1 MMKNEKMLS
10 ISQFTFVI
18 IQAQIGVGLLSLP
31 YVVHKHAGHD
41 GWISTL
47 LAGIGV
53 FLLLL
58 IMWLL
63 GKRFPKDTIYEY
75 SSKIVGKYIGIV
87 ISYLYILFFFIVSIY
102 VVVLTISTLK
112 KWILTFTPPYVLVI
126 FIVGTG
132 VYLAKENLKVIG
144 RFFTFV
150 CILIFFLIFFEFC
163 SYNNVNYRYLFP
175 VGQAGVKN
183 IILGAHDA
191 LISMMGFEFILVL
204 FPYVKAKPNKILKA
218 GTISISFVSLLYT
231 FFLITS
237 YMSFSKAEIAI
248 VPEPILYL
256 LKSLSYEVI
265 ERLDLVFLSIW
276 VVPIL
281 TSFVTYLYLTSFG
294 ISKLLKFKNHSKTTI
309 ITGLAI
315 AIICIFVPQSEEFI
329 TKFGTLLSFISYFF
343 IFVLPLI
350 LLIISFIRK
359 KKELGN
365 LYEV

>member
-18 IQAQIGVGLLSLP
+18 IQSQIGVGLLSLP
-31 YVVHKHAGHD
+31 YVVHKHAEHD
-41 GWISTL
+41 GWISVL

-53 FLLLL
+53 FFLLL

-75 SSKIVGKYIGIV
+75 SSKILGKYIGV
-87 ISYLYILFFFIVSIY
+87 FISSLYILFFFIVSIFII
-102 VVVLTISTLK
+102 VLTISTLK
-112 KWILTFTPPYVLVI
+112 KWILTFTPPYVLI
-126 FIVGTG
+126 FFIVGTG
-132 VYLAKENLKVIG
+132 IYLAKENMKIIA

-150 CILIFFLIFFEFC
+150 CVLILFLIFLEIC

-175 VGQAGVKN
+175 IGQAGVKN
-183 IILGAHDA
+183 IFLGAHDA
-191 LISMMGFEFILVL
+191 INSMLGFEFILVL
-204 FPYVKAKPNKILKA
+204 FPFIKAKPSKILKA
-218 GTISISFVSLLYT
+218 GTISISFVTILYT

-237 YMSFSKAEIAI
+237 YMSFSKAEISI

-281 TSFVTYLYLTSFG
+281 TSVVTYLYLTCFG

-309 ITGLAI
+309 ITGLILAV
-315 AIICIFVPQSEEFI
+315 ICIFVPQSEEFI
-329 TKFGTLLSFISYFF
+329 MIFGTFLSYSSYL
-343 IFVLPLI
+343 FVFLIPLI
-350 LLIISFIRK
+350 LLIVSFIRK
-359 KKELGN
+359 KKELGS

>member
-1 MMKNEKMLS
+1 MKNEKMLS

-63 GKRFPKDTIYEY
+63 GSRFPKDTIYEY
-75 SSKIVGKYIGIV
+75 SSKIVGKYIGMV
-87 ISYLYILFFFIVSIY
+87 ISYLYILFFFMVSIY
-102 VVVLTISTLK
+102 VVMLTISTLK

-126 FIVGTG
+126 FIVCTG

-150 CILIFFLIFFEFC
+150 CVLILFLIFFEFC
-163 SYNNVNYRYLFP
+163 SFNNVNYRYLFP

-183 IILGAHDA
+183 IFLGAHDA
-191 LISMMGFEFILVL
+191 LISMMGFEFMLVL
-204 FPYVKAKPNKILKA
+204 FPYVKGKPNKILKA
-218 GTISISFVSLLYT
+218 GTISISFVTILYT

-237 YMSFSKAEIAI
+237 YMSFSKAEIEI

-281 TSFVTYLYLTSFG
+281 TSLVTYLYLTSFG

-309 ITGLAI
+309 FTGLAI
-315 AIICIFVPQSEEFI
+315 AIICTFLPHSEEFI
-329 TKFGTLLSFISYFF
+329 MKFGTILSFTSYFF
-343 IFVLPLI
+343 IFFL
-350 LLIISFIRK
+350 
-359 KKELGN
+359 
-365 LYEV
+365 

>member
-63 GKRFPKDTIYEY
+63 GSRFPKDTIYEY
-75 SSKIVGKYIGIV
+75 SSKIVGKYIGMV
-87 ISYLYILFFFIVSIY
+87 ISYLYILFFFMVTIY
-102 VVVLTISTLK
+102 VVMLTISTLK

-150 CILIFFLIFFEFC
+150 CVLILFLIFLEFC

-183 IILGAHDA
+183 IFLGAHDA
-191 LISMMGFEFILVL
+191 LISMMGFEFMLVL
-204 FPYVKAKPNKILKA
+204 FPYVKGKPNKILKA
-218 GTISISFVSLLYT
+218 GTISISFVTILYT

-281 TSFVTYLYLTSFG
+281 TSLVTYLYLTSFG

-309 ITGLAI
+309 FTGLAI
-315 AIICIFVPQSEEFI
+315 AIICTFLPHSEEFI
-329 TKFGTLLSFISYFF
+329 MKFGTILSFTSYFF
-343 IFVLPLI
+343 IFFLPFI
-350 LLIISFIRK
+350 LLIISLIRK
-359 KKELGN
+359 KKELGSS
-365 LYEV
+365 YEI

>member
-1 MMKNEKMLS
+1 MKNEKMLS

-63 GKRFPKDTIYEY
+63 GSRFPKDTIYEY
-75 SSKIVGKYIGIV
+75 SSKIVGKYIGMV
-87 ISYLYILFFFIVSIY
+87 ISYLYILFFFMVSIY
-102 VVVLTISTLK
+102 VVMLTISTLK

-150 CILIFFLIFFEFC
+150 CVLILFLIFFEFC
-163 SYNNVNYRYLFP
+163 SFNNVNYRYLFP

-183 IILGAHDA
+183 IFLGAHDA
-191 LISMMGFEFILVL
+191 LISMMGFEFMLVL
-204 FPYVKAKPNKILKA
+204 FPYVKGKPNKILKA
-218 GTISISFVSLLYT
+218 GTISISFVTILYT

-237 YMSFSKAEIAI
+237 YMSFSKAEIEI

-281 TSFVTYLYLTSFG
+281 TSLVTYLYLTSFG

-309 ITGLAI
+309 FTGLAI
-315 AIICIFVPQSEEFI
+315 AIICTFLPHSEEFI
-329 TKFGTLLSFISYFF
+329 MKFGTILSFTSYFF
-343 IFVLPLI
+343 IFFLPFI
-350 LLIISFIRK
+350 LLIISLIRK
-359 KKELGN
+359 KKELGSS
-365 LYEV
+365 YEI

>member
-1 MMKNEKMLS
+1 MKNEKMLS

-18 IQAQIGVGLLSLP
+18 IQSQIGVGLLSLP
-31 YVVHKHAGHD
+31 YVVHKHADHD
-41 GWISTL
+41 GWISVL
-47 LAGIGV
+47 VAGIGV

-75 SSKIVGKYIGIV
+75 SSKIVGKYIGIF

-112 KWILTFTPPYVLVI
+112 KWILTFTPPYVLII

-132 VYLAKENLKVIG
+132 IYLAKENLKVIG

-150 CILIFFLIFFEFC
+150 CILILFLIFFEFC
-163 SYNNVNYRYLFP
+163 SYNNVNYRYLLP

-191 LISMMGFEFILVL
+191 LISMMGFEFMLVL

-218 GTISISFVSLLYT
+218 GTISISFVTLLYT

-329 TKFGTLLSFISYFF
+329 MKFGTLLSFISYFF

-350 LLIISFIRK
+350 LLIVSFIRK

>member
-10 ISQFTFVI
+10 ITQFTFVI

-47 LAGIGV
+47 IAGVGIFV
-53 FLLLL
+53 LLL

-63 GKRFPKDTIYEY
+63 GTRFPKDTIYEY
-75 SSKIVGKYIGIV
+75 TTKIVGKYIGIV
-87 ISYLYILFFFIVSIY
+87 ISYLYILFFFIVAIY
-102 VVVLTISTLK
+102 VVIITISVLK
-112 KWILTFTPPYVLVI
+112 KWILTFTPPFVLI
-126 FIVGTG
+126 LFIVSTG
-132 VYLAKENLKVIG
+132 VYLAKENMKVIA

-175 VGQAGVKN
+175 IGQAGVKN
-183 IILGAHDA
+183 ILLGSHDA

-204 FPYVKAKPNKILKA
+204 FPYVKGKPNKILKA
-218 GTISISFVSLLYT
+218 GTIAISFVSLLYS

-237 YMSFSKAEIAI
+237 YMSFSKAEIEI

-281 TSFVTYLYLTSFG
+281 TSLVTYLYLTSFG
-294 ISKLLKFKNHSKTTI
+294 ISKLLKFKNHGKTTI
-309 ITGLAI
+309 FTGLVI
-315 AIICIFVPQSEEFI
+315 AIICTFLPHSEEFVM
-329 TKFGTLLSFISYFF
+329 KFGTMLSFTSYVF

-350 LLIISFIRK
+350 LLIVSLIRK
-359 KKELGN
+359 KKELGKQ
-365 LYEV
+365 YEI

>member
-10 ISQFTFVI
+10 ITQFTFVI
-18 IQAQIGVGLLSLP
+18 IQSQIGVGLLSLP
-31 YVVHKHAGHD
+31 YIVHKHAGHD
-41 GWISTL
+41 GWISVL
-47 LAGIGV
+47 VAGIGV

-63 GKRFPKDTIYEY
+63 GKRYPKDTIYDY
-75 SSKIVGKYIGIV
+75 STKIVGKYIGIV
-87 ISYLYILFFFIVSIY
+87 ISYLYILFFFLVSIY
-102 VVVLTISTLK
+102 VVTLTISTLK

-150 CILIFFLIFFEFC
+150 CILILFLIFFEFC
-163 SYNNVNYRYLFP
+163 SFNNVNYRYLFP
-175 VGQAGVKN
+175 IGQVGVKN
-183 IILGAHDA
+183 ILLGAHDA
-191 LISMMGFEFILVL
+191 LISMMGFEFMLVL
-204 FPYVKAKPNKILKA
+204 FPYIKGKPTKILKA
-218 GTISISFVSLLYT
+218 GTISISFVTILYT
-231 FFLITS
+231 FFLVTS
-237 YMSFSKAEIAI
+237 YMSFSKAEIEI

-281 TSFVTYLYLTSFG
+281 TSLVTYLYLTSFG
-294 ISKLLKFKNHSKTTI
+294 ISKLLKFRNHSKTTI
-309 ITGLAI
+309 FTGLAV
-315 AIICIFVPQSEEFI
+315 AICCILVPQTEEFI
-329 TKFGTLLSFISYFF
+329 MKFGTFLSFTSYFF

-350 LLIISFIRK
+350 LLIVSVIRK
-359 KKELGN
+359 KKELGSS
-365 LYEV
+365 YEI

>member
-31 YVVHKHAGHD
+31 YVVHKHADHD
-41 GWISTL
+41 GWMSTL
-47 LAGIGV
+47 VAGVGV
-53 FLLLL
+53 FFLLL
-58 IMWLL
+58 IMWMLNT
-63 GKRFPKDTIYEY
+63 RFPKDTIYEY
-75 SSKIVGKYIGIV
+75 STKIVGKYIGIV
-87 ISYLYILFFFIVSIY
+87 ISYLYILFFFIVAIY
-102 VVVLTISTLK
+102 VVIITIAVLK
-112 KWILTFTPPYVLVI
+112 RWILTFTPPFVLII
-126 FIVGTG
+126 FIVSTG
-132 VYLAKENLKVIG
+132 VYLAKENMKVIA

-150 CILIFFLIFFEFC
+150 CILILFLIFFEFC

-175 VGQAGVKN
+175 IGQAGVKN
-183 IILGAHDA
+183 ILLGAHDA

-204 FPYVKAKPNKILKA
+204 FPYIKGSPNKILKA

-237 YMSFSKAEIAI
+237 YMSFSNAEIAI

-294 ISKLLKFKNHSKTTI
+294 ISKLLKFKNHSKTTMF
-309 ITGLAI
+309 TGLI
-315 AIICIFVPQSEEFI
+315 LAIICFFIPQSEEFI
-329 TKFGTLLSFISYFF
+329 MKFGTFLSFTSYLF
-343 IFVLPLI
+343 IFLIPLI
-350 LLIISFIRK
+350 LLIVSFIRK

>member
-1 MMKNEKMLS
+1 MMKNEKMIS

-18 IQAQIGVGLLSLP
+18 IQAQIGVALLSLP

-41 GWISTL
+41 GWISVL
-47 LAGIGV
+47 VAGIGV
-53 FLLLL
+53 YLLLL

-75 SSKIVGKYIGIV
+75 SSKIVGKYIGV
-87 ISYLYILFFFIVSIY
+87 FISYLYILFFFMVSIFI
-102 VVVLTISTLK
+102 VVVTISTLK
-112 KWILTFTPPYVLVI
+112 KWILTFTPPFVLI
-126 FIVGTG
+126 LFIVGTG
-132 VYLAKENLKVIG
+132 VYLAKENMKIIA

-150 CILIFFLIFFEFC
+150 CILIFFLIFLEIC
-163 SYNNVNYRYLFP
+163 SYNNVNYRYIFP
-175 VGQAGVKN
+175 IGQAGVKN
-183 IILGAHDA
+183 IFLGAHDA
-191 LISMMGFEFILVL
+191 LNSMMGFEFILVL
-204 FPYVKAKPNKILKA
+204 FPHIKANPSKILKA
-218 GTISISFVSLLYT
+218 GTISISFVTLLYT

-237 YMSFSKAEIAI
+237 YMSFSKAEISI

-281 TSFVTYLYLTSFG
+281 TSVVTYLYLTSFG
-294 ISKLLKFKNHSKTTI
+294 ISKLLKFKNHSKTTFF
-309 ITGLAI
+309 TGLSLAI
-315 AIICIFVPQSEEFI
+315 FCLFIPQSEEFI
-329 TKFGTLLSFISYFF
+329 MKFGTFLSYSSYFF
-343 IFVLPLI
+343 IFFIPLI
-350 LLIISFIRK
+350 LLIISYIRK